1 MGTRHW
7 TQSYADIPAEIDADR
22 YASMVDLLDAALER
36 HASRPAFKAF
46 GQTLNYADVD
56 RLSRSF
62 ASYLQNKLGVRQGDR
77 VAVMMP
83 NLLAFPVTLLGIM
96 RAGAVQVNVNPLY
109 TPRELEHQLQDSGS
123 ETLVIFNGSTPTL
136 AEVAAQAGI
145 KTVITVAP
153 GDGTGAALPSPPVD
167 ARLVGSIAFAD
178 ALREGASMTR
188 TPRGRSVRSRPLR

>member
-22 YASMVDLLDAALER
+22 FASMVDLLDAALER

-46 GQTLNYADVD
+46 GQTLSYADVD

-62 ASYLQNKLGVRQGDR
+62 ASYLQNRLGVRQGDR

-109 TPRELEHQLQDSGS
+109 TPRELEHQLNDAGV
-123 ETLVIFNGSTPTL
+123 ETIVVFNGSTPTL
-136 AEVAAQAGI
+136 AEVRAPMPPPPARAVSMRSPCAA
-145 KTVITVAP
+145 T
-153 GDGTGAALPSPPVD
+153 
-167 ARLVGSIAFAD
+167 
-178 ALREGASMTR
+178 
-188 TPRGRSVRSRPLR
+188 RSVVL

>member
-96 RAGAVQVNVNPLY
+96 RAGAVQGRAYHLLHLLAIRAVIVQGPPHPTRPGELLFAPFGPWIPDPL
-109 TPRELEHQLQDSGS
+109 H
-123 ETLVIFNGSTPTL
+123 L
-136 AEVAAQAGI
+136 APDEAVARWVEAYFRNHY
-145 KTVITVAP
+145 
-153 GDGTGAALPSPPVD
+153 
-167 ARLVGSIAFAD
+167 RL
-178 ALREGASMTR
+178 
-188 TPRGRSVRSRPLR
+188 RG

>member
-22 YASMVDLLDAALER
+22 YASMVDLLDAALEAPR
-36 HASRPAFKAF
+36 LASRVQGVL

-62 ASYLQNKLGVRQGDR
+62 ASYLQNRLGVRQGDR

-96 RAGAVQVNVNPLY
+96 RRRGAGECESVV
-109 TPRELEHQLQDSGS
+109 H
-123 ETLVIFNGSTPTL
+123 
-136 AEVAAQAGI
+136 AAR
-145 KTVITVAP
+145 TRAP
-153 GDGTGAALPSPPVD
+153 AQ
-167 ARLVGSIAFAD
+167 
-178 ALREGASMTR
+178 
-188 TPRGRSVRSRPLR
+188 

>member
-62 ASYLQNKLGVRQGDR
+62 ASYAAPSPTRR
-77 VAVMMP
+77 RRSSWCASC
-83 NLLAFPVTLLGIM
+83 
-96 RAGAVQVNVNPLY
+96 AGA
-109 TPRELEHQLQDSGS
+109 
-123 ETLVIFNGSTPTL
+123 
-136 AEVAAQAGI
+136 
-145 KTVITVAP
+145 
-153 GDGTGAALPSPPVD
+153 
-167 ARLVGSIAFAD
+167 AR
-178 ALREGASMTR
+178 RCR
-188 TPRGRSVRSRPLR
+188 W